1 MLVLWCWYALL
12 LQMLML
18 FLHSWCVG
26 AVWLFP
32 VSAVA
37 LVVVM
42 GSAVQCCVAVLVVL
56 G

>member
-1 MLVLWCWYALL
+1 MVLVCFVVADVNAVPA
-12 LQMLML
+12 
-18 FLHSWCVG
+18 C